1 MKKDNYIIAV
11 GKDISSLI
19 QKVNVLYD
27 EGYKAV
33 GGVECVIVEGA
44 DVVSFQ
50 FIQSMEMVTL

>member
-27 EGYKAV
+27 EGYKAI
-33 GGVECVIVEGA
+33 GGDECVIIEGDDA
-44 DVVSFQ
+44 ISIQ
-50 FIQSMEMVTL
+50 FIQSMELTTR